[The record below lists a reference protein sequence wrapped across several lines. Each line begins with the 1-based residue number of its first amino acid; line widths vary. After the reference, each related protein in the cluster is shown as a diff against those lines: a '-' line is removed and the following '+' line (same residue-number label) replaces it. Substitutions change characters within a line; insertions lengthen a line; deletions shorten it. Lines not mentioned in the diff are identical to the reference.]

1 MKTVQE
7 FYSEIMANDDL
18 KKAFAAAAQSEEA
31 IVAFAKEHGVE
42 TTLDEIKAFLKE
54 QTQAGN
60 KELAPEEM
68 ENAAG
73 GTCNNQTTGETI
85 GSIITIGFGCLARAI
100 RSDLEESSH
109 IGQEE
114 LDEGR
119 LCNENRVVHII

>member
-7 FYSEIMANDDL
+7 LYNEITSNDDL

-31 IVAFAKEHGVE
+31 IVAFAKEHGVD
-42 TTLDEIKAFLKE
+42 TTLEEIKAFLKE

-73 GTCNNQTTGETI
+73 GACNKFTTGEVLASTL
-85 GSIITIGFGCLARAI
+85 SFGFGCAI
-100 RSDLEESSH
+100 AAFASAVKKNSH
-109 IGQEE
+109 VGQEDP
-114 LDEGR
+114 DEGR
-119 LCNENRVVHII
+119 LCSKNKEEN